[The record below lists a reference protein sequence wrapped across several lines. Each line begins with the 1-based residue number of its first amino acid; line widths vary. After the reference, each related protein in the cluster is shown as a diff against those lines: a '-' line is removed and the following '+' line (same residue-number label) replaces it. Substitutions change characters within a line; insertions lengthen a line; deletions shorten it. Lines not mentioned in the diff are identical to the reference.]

1 MTMMM
6 KTSNDDDMALME
18 HDQTQGSMV
27 TQCEIF
33 KCVSTLLVTNAQGV
47 HADFWIGK
55 EVFLY
60 YSIYITW
67 ANGKGTAAK
76 KR

>member
-47 HADFWIGK
+47 HAEK
-55 EVFLY
+55 
-60 YSIYITW
+60 
-67 ANGKGTAAK
+67 
-76 KR
+76 